1 MTPKRRKAVNSPRR
15 ISHLNMRVLW
25 RIPINR
31 LGIGPPISLSGDMN
45 ALGSGLPLLEKFI
58 AKGPKGRARMFRA
71 SSQDGRNK
79 IELGVLGPMN
89 EAWGI
94 NAHVYE
100 NEPG

>member
-25 RIPINR
+25 GIPINR
-31 LGIGPPISLSGDMN
+31 LGIGPSISLSGDMN

-71 SSQDGRNK
+71 SSQGGRNK
-79 IELGVLGPMN
+79 MNWVFWGP
-89 EAWGI
+89 
-94 NAHVYE
+94 
-100 NEPG
+100 